1 MKSRLMGAV
10 ALGLCMADP
19 AAAELTASVGLEY
32 LRWEEDITPAVT
44 ETGPL
49 LAFGLGYT
57 QDKESGLLLAYRGRA
72 YIGDVDYEGAGLFT
86 GTPISGASRYIGMA
100 NEGQLR
106 WRTQIKQNYRLD
118 LLFAL
123 GLDFWERKLS
133 AFQSE
138 DYEIGY
144 LRLGGEIGIPRGEGW
159 TAGAGVKYPFHTRED
174 AHLTSIG
181 FDRNPALKP
190 GPDVSL
196 FAHLGY
202 RFTDKISVIAYYD
215 GYRFKKSQEEAV
227 NHPFTGPGV
236 VYQPASDLSILGIR
250 LEYRIK

>member
-1 MKSRLMGAV
+1 M
-10 ALGLCMADP
+10 
-19 AAAELTASVGLEY
+19 
-32 LRWEEDITPAVT
+32 T

-49 LAFGLGYT
+49 LAVGLGYT
-57 QDKESGLLLAYRGRA
+57 QEKEAGLLFAYRGRA
-72 YIGDVDYEGAGLFT
+72 YIGDVNYDGTGLFT
-86 GTPISGASRYIGMA
+86 GAPIRGTSRYAGMA
-100 NEGQLR
+100 NEGELR
-106 WRTQIKQNYRLD
+106 WRTRFKQNYRVD

-123 GLDFWERKLS
+123 GLDFWERKLT
-133 AFQSE
+133 AVQSE

-144 LRLGGEIGIPRGEGW
+144 LRLGGEIGIQGGEGW
-159 TAGAGVKYPFHTRED
+159 TAGAGVKYPFYTHED

-181 FDRNPALKP
+181 FDSNPALKP

-196 FAHLGY
+196 FANLGY

-236 VYQPASDLSILGIR
+236 VYQPASDLSILGVR